1 MNLFMASNFL
11 EQWKKTGRKIN
22 HSGFDVSGIRIWGT
36 PAGLQNVPFNMETNP
51 NEHFE
56 IDIQG
61 YMRTETMNTAA
72 FVDGK
77 VITSI
82 FFVPYSQIWHN
93 FNSFVTQKD
102 DRHSSAY
109 KDKVFVPTI
118 SLGKL
123 FQVVNNMYATYQY
136 IYLTDLLEGT
146 YDVNKFPAKSLSY
159 YATKFSTAGDSVGIK
174 LQYIEDM
181 HGIPYIF
188 NLLRSIQYFKF
199 GNPYEVVGIYDEYIQ
214 EVLADESHDDD
225 DIKNALVGAY
235 NAFQIKYYNPGPL
248 KDKHV
253 NIFRPAAYQHIFY
266 DFYRNKF
273 FDETP
278 YFQPNNGDD
287 MVRYIDVFNFDDIV
301 CDSLASSDVAIP
313 SNTTLNMSDESIPAT
328 WARFLNLFDLH
339 YRQYKHDIYTSAML
353 STQFGV
359 VSGVSFEGTPDI
371 TLTSTGDF
379 RILGVGENV
388 GGKIIAY
395 NRQSKRFITS
405 VSSTN
410 DDAFVGLNSDPIT
423 GDVTLSD
430 FETGSFVDGIDSS
443 DDTIS
448 GVSYSAVPAD
458 LKFNIPSLFNVLQ
471 LRRAELL
478 QQWKQNALRAGNMV
492 DDNFKAHYGVEP
504 YYESTNN
511 VNLIGSWECQLE
523 AKPITA
529 TAATGEGIN
538 GKVGDLAALG
548 VGSAKGHKVR
558 FKTNDFG
565 VIMAVSYFLPDVV
578 YSANGIDAQN
588 TLVEPFDFYSEEFEN
603 IGFENLPF
611 WRQSIGFGQ
620 SMDNNFGFV
629 PPYTMYK
636 TNVDECFDEFCQIGK
651 FSGSMRAWTIQRADI
666 PAYQVG
672 DVAVRSRSAFYVDP
686 RVTDALFAVNYDGSS
701 KTNPIACY
709 FNFDFKALRPMSVLG
724 LPIFS

>member
-22 HSGFDVSGIRIWGT
+22 HSGFDVSGKRIWGT
-36 PAGLQNVPFNMETNP
+36 PAGLQNIPFHMETNP

-56 IDIQG
+56 IDVQG

-72 FVDGK
+72 YVDGK
-77 VITSI
+77 LITSL

-109 KDKVFVPTI
+109 KDKVIVPTI

-123 FQVVNNMYATYQY
+123 YEVINNMYLTYQY
-136 IYLTDLLEGT
+136 MYLTDLLEGT
-146 YDVNKFPAKSLSY
+146 YDVNNFPAEQNSY
-159 YATKFSTAGDSVGIK
+159 YATKFGNAGSAVGAN

-181 HGIPYIF
+181 FGMPYIF
-188 NLLRSIQYFKF
+188 NLLRAVQYFKY
-199 GNPYEVVGIYDEYIQ
+199 GNPYEVIGIYDEYIQ
-214 EVLADESHDDD
+214 PVLADESHDDD
-225 DIKNALVGAY
+225 DIKTALVSAY
-235 NAFQIKYYNPGPL
+235 NVFQIKYYKPGPL
-248 KDKHV
+248 KDKYV

-266 DFYRNKF
+266 DYYRNKF

-287 MVRYIDVFNFDDIV
+287 MIRYIDVFNFDDIV
-301 CDSLASSDVAIP
+301 CDSLATSNITIP
-313 SNTTLNMSDESIPAT
+313 SNTTLNMAAESIPAS

-339 YRQYKHDIYTSAML
+339 YRQWKHDIYTSAML

-371 TLTSTGDF
+371 SFDGSGNIVLGRLSSASDKSIYGLRIDQTSINVPVLGSDRDF
-379 RILGVGENV
+379 LYTEDTEIPSVDGSSLGALAVDTTVTPSVQSFSNV
-388 GGKIIAY
+388 G
-395 NRQSKRFITS
+395 KR
-405 VSSTN
+405 V
-410 DDAFVGLNSDPIT
+410 
-423 GDVTLSD
+423 
-430 FETGSFVDGIDSS
+430 
-443 DDTIS
+443 
-448 GVSYSAVPAD
+448 
-458 LKFNIPSLFNVLQ
+458 FNVNVPSLFNVLQ

-511 VNLIGSWECQLE
+511 VNLIGSWECPLE

-529 TAATGEGIN
+529 TASTGDSVN

-548 VGSAKGHKVR
+548 VGSAHGHKVR

-565 VIMAVSYFLPDVV
+565 VIMAISYFLPDVV

-603 IGFENLPF
+603 IGFENLSF

-620 SMDNNFGFV
+620 NMNDNFGFV

-636 TNVDECFDEFCQIGK
+636 TNIDECFDEFAQIGK
-651 FSGSMRAWTIQRADI
+651 FSGSMRAWTAQRADI
-666 PAYQVG
+666 PAYQIG

-686 RVTDALFAVNYDGSS
+686 RVTDALFGVSYDGSS
-701 KTNPIACY
+701 KTNTIACY
-709 FNFDFKALRPMSVLG
+709 FNFDVKALRPMSVLG